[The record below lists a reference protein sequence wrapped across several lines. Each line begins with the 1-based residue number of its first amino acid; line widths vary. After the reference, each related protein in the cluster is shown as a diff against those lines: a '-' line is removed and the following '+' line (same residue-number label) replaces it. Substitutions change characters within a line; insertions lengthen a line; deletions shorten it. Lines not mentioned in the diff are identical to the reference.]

1 MKRETLGSR
10 LGFIMLSAGCAIGC
24 GNVWK
29 FPWMCG
35 QNGGGSF
42 MLIYLICLV
51 ILGIPALVM
60 EFTIGRAAQCSPLHM
75 YQKLEHTGQKWG
87 IFGWICLVGNVALI
101 AFYSVVCGWLIYY
114 FVKFLT
120 GQSSLLSFE
129 GMITNPTVNVI
140 FLLVTLAFA
149 FGVLCFHLQ
158 GGLERVTKYIMSALL
173 VLMTVLAIRSLTLPG
188 AKDGMVFYLKP
199 DFSKINGSVFV
210 GAMNQAFFTLSTGM
224 GGMAIFGSYIGK
236 ERSLMGEAIHVIVLD
251 TLVAVLAG
259 IIIFPACMTYGL
271 EVTAGP
277 SLLFDT
283 MAAVFSHM
291 PGGQIWGTLFF
302 LFMIFAAMSTVLGV
316 CENILAMIREKT
328 GWSRKKGSLIC
339 GSALFLLALT
349 TALGYSVLHF
359 QPFAKGTTWLDFWDF
374 LVSTNI
380 LPLGSLVLSL
390 FCCNGFGWGWDAFVQ
405 EANTG
410 IGLKIQGWMKPI
422 FRYVVPISIG
432 FIYLYGILTFQWR

>member
-51 ILGIPALVM
+51 ILGIPTLVM

-75 YQKLEHTGQKWG
+75 YQKLEHKGQKWG
-87 IFGWICLVGNVALI
+87 IFGWMCLVGNVALI

-114 FVKFLT
+114 FVKFLA

-129 GMITNPTVNVI
+129 GMITNPAVNVI

-173 VLMTVLAIRSLTLPG
+173 VLMAVLAIRSLTLPG

-199 DFSKINGSVFV
+199 DFSKINGTVFV

-291 PGGQIWGTLFF
+291 PGGQIWGTLFLPVHDF
-302 LFMIFAAMSTVLGV
+302 CRHVHGAGSLRKHSGNDPGKNRLV
-316 CENILAMIREKT
+316 E
-328 GWSRKKGSLIC
+328 KKG
-339 GSALFLLALT
+339 
-349 TALGYSVLHF
+349 
-359 QPFAKGTTWLDFWDF
+359 QPDLRFGTVPAGTDHC
-374 LVSTNI
+374 
-380 LPLGSLVLSL
+380 P
-390 FCCNGFGWGWDAFVQ
+390 
-405 EANTG
+405 
-410 IGLKIQGWMKPI
+410 GL
-422 FRYVVPISIG
+422 
-432 FIYLYGILTFQWR
+432 